1 MNIYVANLNTI
12 VNSQDLEKHFSR
24 YGEITSA
31 NVIMDKFT
39 SQSRGF
45 AFIDMPNDKEAQKAI
60 EELNG
65 SLLEGKNIIVN
76 EAKPRKE
83 RFDRSSRW

>member
-65 SLLEGKNIIVN
+65 SLLEGKNIVVN